1 MTFVEDEYR
10 DIQVILDYPKRLNEY
25 LNFFEDTSSV
35 EIPKDSI
42 ERVIFQQKAKES
54 IRKIAQNRGNL
65 LLVGKPGTGK
75 SFLADMFEKVIDDSI
90 GEYIRPQN
98 SILAIPGK
106 DKNHIR
112 FVYLSPEKA
121 DTLISDML
129 KRIDDANKQAEELT
143 LDQEIRSMNRGKK
156 YLLGAA
162 LFSLI
167 IGLFFAPAFIVTGLL
182 GMGSIFLHMQ
192 EVQFRVQEKIQQDQ
206 GTKKSIDLKRVMDMV
221 PEVMFDPR
229 KEERLMAR
237 VSEPEAR
244 NMKGGFRHDPYQ
256 SGRLETPAHKR
267 AYLGA
272 HARSPIIYIDELKS
286 LIKRGYMSELLE
298 IMQNKRYFLE
308 GGSGQGSG
316 SADRSDNEVMAE
328 NILIACCNHD
338 TYAYLRD
345 EGDGAFLS
353 RIEDSGQ
360 VIEMENAVEETQE
373 SVRETIQYIK
383 QETESLDR
391 KLKEAWKD
399 VVETEGYEGVR
410 IRNEKILGK
419 NLPENYLLKVREFS
433 RNAAKEVVKELRAR
447 SGNRKLS
454 AILRPINGIIKEAQ
468 LEAIFENS
476 PYVEPRHV
484 REAVRKHVSLEGAMT
499 EEYVQVRKELKKY
512 LDTIIDSI
520 GYVIGLA
527 VFESRYSGQMYGT
540 PLPIH
545 CQINVGGP
553 DKIIAT
559 GKLGEI
565 AREAAENVRASIRK
579 VFEKTQSLYTG
590 YEMHIQYIQAHGGVE
605 GDSASL
611 AMAIGLISD
620 YIRVPVNQKYGVTG
634 SLTGDVVLAV
644 GGVTEKVRS
653 IMDTDLG
660 MEGACI
666 PWQNRYDVEPLLVNM
681 ESEYIQKG
689 DVPGVRIYRELDRT
703 MPFDIYF
710 CKTKYNACEIIMYLG
725 KEAIE
730 QKMADRSLQDF
741 ELAQKWQRKLHESRQ
756 GGESKMALV

>member
-1 MTFVEDEYR
+1 MFTKDEYN
-10 DIQVILDYPKRLNEY
+10 DIHGILKYPDRLDEY
-25 LNFFEDTSSV
+25 LNYFENTSTV
-35 EIPKDSI
+35 DIPKDSI
-42 ERVIFQQKAKES
+42 EKVIFQKKAKES
-54 IRKIAQNRGNL
+54 IRKIAQNKGNL

-75 SFLADMFEKVIDDSI
+75 SFLADMFEEVLKESL
-90 GEYIRPQN
+90 GEYISPQN
-98 SILAIPGK
+98 AILAIPGK

-112 FVYLSPEKA
+112 FVYMHPEKA
-121 DTLISDML
+121 DTMISDML
-129 KRIDDANKQAEELT
+129 KTIDGANKQAEDFS
-143 LDQEIRSMNRGKK
+143 LDEEAGSINKAKK
-156 YLLGAA
+156 YLIAA
-162 LFSLI
+162 VLLSIVVGMFFS
-167 IGLFFAPAFIVTGLL
+167 PAFVLTGLL
-182 GMGSIFLHMQ
+182 GIGSIFLHIQ
-192 EVQFRVQEKIQQDQ
+192 ESNIRVQEKVQQNQ
-206 GTKKSIDLKRVMDMV
+206 GGKKSIDLKRLMDMV
-221 PEVMFDPR
+221 PEIMFDPR

-237 VSEPEAR
+237 VSEPESR

-272 HARSPIIYIDELKS
+272 HAKSPIIYIDELKA
-286 LIKRGYMSELLE
+286 LIKHGYMPELLE
-298 IMQNKRYFLE
+298 VMQKKKYFLE

-360 VIEMENAVEETQE
+360 VIEMESSVEESKLT
-373 SVRETIQYIK
+373 VYETVQYIK
-383 QETESLDR
+383 QEIDNLDTS
-391 KLKEAWKD
+391 LKEAWKE
-399 VVETEGYEGVR
+399 VFETEGNEGVR
-410 IRNEKILGK
+410 RRNEAILGRS
-419 NLPENYLLKVREFS
+419 LPEDYELRVREFS
-433 RNAAKEVVKELRAR
+433 RVAAKEIVKELRAR
-447 SGNRKLS
+447 AGSRKLS

-468 LEAIFENS
+468 FEAMLENS
-476 PYVEPRHV
+476 PYVEPKHV
-484 REAVRKHVSLEGAMT
+484 QEAVRKHISLEGAMT
-499 EEYVQVRKELKKY
+499 EEYVHVRKELKKY
-512 LDTIIDSI
+512 LDTIIDSV

-527 VFESRYSGQMYGT
+527 VFESRYSGQMFGT

-579 VFEKTQSLYTG
+579 VFEKTQSVYTG

-620 YIRVPVNQKYGVTG
+620 YIRVPVNQKFGVTG

-644 GGVTEKVRS
+644 GGVTEKIRS

-660 MEGACI
+660 MDGACI
-666 PWQNRYDVEPLLVNM
+666 PWQNRYDVEPLIVNIDA
-681 ESEYIQKG
+681 EYIQKG
-689 DVPGVRIYRELDRT
+689 EVPGIRIYRAPDRT
-703 MPFDIYF
+703 LPFHIFF
-710 CKTKYNACEIIMYLG
+710 CKSKYNACEIMMDLN

-730 QKMADRSLQDF
+730 QKMAERSLQDF
-741 ELAQKWQRKLHESRQ
+741 ELVQKWQRKLYQKPKEVEPSAQ
-756 GGESKMALV
+756 LV

>member
-1 MTFVEDEYR
+1 MTFAENEYR
-10 DIQVILDYPKRLNEY
+10 DIQVILDYPKRLDEY
-25 LNFFEDTSSV
+25 LNFFEDTSSI
-35 EIPKDSI
+35 EMPKNSI

-54 IRKIAQNRGNL
+54 IRKIAQNKGNL

-75 SFLADMFEKVIDDSI
+75 SFLADMFEKVLDDSL
-90 GEYIRPQN
+90 GEYIKPQN

-112 FVYLSPEKA
+112 FVYMTPEKA

-129 KRIDDANKQAEELT
+129 KRIDEANKQAEEFSLAE
-143 LDQEIRSMNRGKK
+143 EISSAKRGKK

-162 LFSLI
+162 LLSII

-182 GMGSIFLHMQ
+182 GMGSIFLYMQ
-192 EVQFRVQEKIQQDQ
+192 EGQIRVQEKIQQGQ
-206 GTKKSIDLKRVMDMV
+206 GTNKSIDLKRLVDMV

-272 HARSPIIYIDELKS
+272 HAKSPIIYIDELKT
-286 LIKRGYMSELLE
+286 LIKRGYMPELLE

-308 GGSGQGSG
+308 GGTGQGSG

-360 VIEMENAVEETQE
+360 VIEMESAVDENHQT
-373 SVRETIQYIK
+373 VRETIQYIK
-383 QETESLDR
+383 QETENLDK
-391 KLKEAWKD
+391 KLSEAWKD
-399 VVETEGYEGVR
+399 VLETEGYEGVR
-410 IRNEKILGK
+410 LRNEKILGQS
-419 NLPENYLLKVREFS
+419 LPKSYVLKVREFS
-433 RNAAKEVVKELRAR
+433 RDAAKEVVKELRAR
-447 SGNRKLS
+447 SGSRKLS

-476 PYVEPRHV
+476 PCVEPGHV

-499 EEYVQVRKELKKY
+499 EDYVQVRKELKKY

-620 YIRVPVNQKYGVTG
+620 YIRVPVNQKFGVTG

-653 IMDTDLG
+653 IMGIDLG

-666 PWQNRYDVEPLLVNM
+666 PWQNRHDVEPLLVNM

-689 DVPGVRIYRELDRT
+689 EVPGVRIYRELERT

-710 CKTKYNACEIIMYLG
+710 CKTKYNACEILMDFG
-725 KEAIE
+725 KESIE
-730 QKMADRSLQDF
+730 QKMAERSLHDF
-741 ELAQKWQRKLHESRQ
+741 ELAQKWQRKLHESR
-756 GGESKMALV
+756 